1 MLLHQR
7 AMEGRGDRQF
17 DRALAAIFPGQLD
30 RAVDRGGMPRK
41 HDLRRIVVVSH
52 FTYVILRR
60 SFGQRGGLFFRLG
73 KFEFPATFRL
83 EEGVLAASG
92 LSYR

>member
-1 MLLHQR
+1 MFGVHLL
-7 AMEGRGDRQF
+7 
-17 DRALAAIFPGQLD
+17 
-30 RAVDRGGMPRK
+30 AVGGEIAEVTLP
-41 HDLRRIVVVSH
+41 
-52 FTYVILRR
+52 
-60 SFGQRGGLFFRLG
+60 QRGGLFFRLG